1 LHNFSKLFCEG
12 SKAAKM
18 SMELGLKNCGG
29 EEDASGKMSP
39 E

>member
-1 LHNFSKLFCEG
+1 LHNFSKFCCEG

-18 SMELGLKNCGG
+18 SLEWGLKNCGG